1 MSVNKKSRPSTASSI
16 DGAAEGRAVK
26 RGARALP
33 QIIASAVRV
42 V

>member
-1 MSVNKKSRPSTASSI
+1 MSVNKKSQPSTASSI
-16 DGAAEGRAVK
+16 DGAAEDRALM

-33 QIIASAVRV
+33 QIV

>member
-1 MSVNKKSRPSTASSI
+1 MSVNKKSQPSTASSM
-16 DGAAEGRAVK
+16 DGAAEGCVVMC
-26 RGARALP
+26 GARALP